1 MGVSSVTC
9 VVVYTVAETVG
20 VKTEGGNKEGK
31 ERDWG
36 IKIYTSEYIKT
47 TRDKIKTNQM
57 DLIKLKQGINKNANH
72 TIFYIQ
78 G

>member
-1 MGVSSVTC
+1 

-36 IKIYTSEYIKT
+36 IKKGVLHLSLHYVW
-47 TRDKIKTNQM
+47 
-57 DLIKLKQGINKNANH
+57 A
-72 TIFYIQ
+72 
-78 G
+78 